1 MKLVECK
8 KSALEEEKNLN
19 ERRVAL
25 PVIWHGTMTLET
37 VTVGQQV
44 VIFRCNGKYRRDF
57 F

>member
-25 PVIWHGTMTLET
+25 PVIWHGIMTLEM